1 MIKFFRKSFKS
12 LLAIALVFTLGACST
27 GGAAGLEPFKSQDGQ
42 YGFLFPTGWTRM
54 AGRMGSD
61 NVTVKNLEIVDID
74 NKNNL
79 LFIKGAIPGA
89 NNSPVFLLKKWR
101 LNH

>member
-1 MIKFFRKSFKS
+1 
-12 LLAIALVFTLGACST
+12 
-27 GGAAGLEPFKSQDGQ
+27 
-42 YGFLFPTGWTRM
+42 M

-79 LFIKGAIPGA
+79 LFIKGSIPGG
-89 NNSPVFLLKKWR
+89 NHSPEFLFKKWR
-101 LNH
+101 LNL